1 MQTGQETQTQGQG
14 PGHQAPVYCNHTSV
28 GVIVERGDTY
38 LFFKRVKFPPG
49 YAAPAGHVDE
59 LPYLN
64 HPNEAGIYEEAAGRE
79 LEEEVGLLARRLT
92 LVLEATTL
100 YPCRRIPL
108 DAGEAAPARV
118 AANEHWHRWRV
129 YRAEIDEAQA
139 SRGNETETRDLQ
151 WLTREQLQ
159 AKAART
165 ALYLQGRIT
174 EQEWR
179 AEPGLE
185 PVWKDFFEQLHILT
199 RPTGN
204 NNRSETTD
212 EHS

>member
-14 PGHQAPVYCNHTSV
+14 PGHQAPAYCNHTSV

-49 YAAPAGHVDE
+49 YAAPADHVDE

-64 HPNEAGIYEEAAGRE
+64 HPDEAGIYEEAAGRE
-79 LEEEVGLLARRLT
+79 LEEEVGLVARRLT
-92 LVLEATTL
+92 LVLETTTL

-108 DAGEAAPARV
+108 DGGEASPARV
-118 AANEHWHRWRV
+118 VGNEPWHRWRV
-129 YRAEIDEAQA
+129 YRAE
-139 SRGNETETRDLQ
+139 TRDLQ
-151 WLTREQLQ
+151 WLTKEQLQ

-165 ALYLQGRIT
+165 TLYLQGRIT
-174 EQEWR
+174 EQEWQ
-179 AEPGLE
+179 ADPGLE
-185 PVWKDFFEQLHILT
+185 PVWKDFFEQLHILA
-199 RPTGN
+199 RPT
-204 NNRSETTD
+204 S